1 MKTLIIIFLLFQGL
15 NAINFKSPE
24 NKVSLIELY
33 TSEGCSSCP
42 RADEW
47 LNKLKEHKNLFKTFI
62 PLAFHVTYWDFL
74 GWKDSFGKKYFDKR
88 QRNYSSN
95 VWKKNSVY
103 TPQFVIDSKEYRQW
117 FSSKK
122 FPKIK
127 NEYAGILEAD
137 LENNKIKVSYINSNK
152 NMNLL
157 ININILILENNLKV
171 LVKKGENK
179 NKILKHNFVVKDFY
193 NYRSEIKN
201 GEFKNSYSLDIQD
214 KKNKI
219 LIVFISSESNQQ
231 IQALGSYL

>member
-15 NAINFKSPE
+15 NAINFKSQE

-42 RADEW
+42 RADKW

-103 TPQFVIDSKEYRQW
+103 TPQFVIDTKEYRQW

-137 LENNKIKVSYINSNK
+137 LENNKIKVSYIN
-152 NMNLL
+152 
-157 ININILILENNLKV
+157 ILILENNLKV

-179 NKILKHNFVVKDFY
+179 NKTLKHNFVVKDFY

-201 GEFKNSYSLDIQD
+201 GEFKDSYTFNIKN

-219 LIVFISSESNQQ
+219 LVVFISSESNQQ